1 MLALIEGARA
11 DTGSP
16 DDVRTIEDKGD
27 IGVSFALINGLNNV
41 DDAAAVMAAYMLEDR
56 AGGLAEA
63 QSLIAEAAADANGA
77 DGSTEFTF
85 QLVGVIDDPFAVA

>member
-1 MLALIEGARA
+1 MLALINGARA

-16 DDVRTIEDKGD
+16 EDVRTIEDKGA

-41 DDAAAVMAAYMLEDR
+41 DDAEAVMAAYDDADR

-63 QSLIAEAAADANGA
+63 QMLIADAAADANGA
-77 DGSTEFTF
+77 NGEFDFTF